1 MRVVV
6 VGAGVAG
13 LVAAV
18 ELAGRGH
25 EVEVLERGSRLGEQA
40 CAWSAGGM
48 IAPWCEA
55 EAGEEEV
62 AEKGPEALAWWPR
75 QIAEARI
82 EGTLVVASRRDHAE
96 LARFARMT
104 ERFEPVDAE
113 RIAALEPDLAGRF
126 AKGLFFAEEGHV
138 DPREALPALVRRL
151 EALGGRLRFGVE
163 ADPGSIDADAVIDC
177 RGLAARDAALQLR
190 GVRGE
195 MILLRT
201 EEIALT
207 RPVRMLH
214 PRIALYVVP
223 RNDHV
228 FMVGATSIE
237 SGSRA
242 RMSARSAVELLNAAY
257 ALHPAFG
264 EAEILELCA
273 DARPAFPDNLPRI
286 EREGRVI
293 RLNGFFRNGFL
304 LTPALA
310 REAAEALETMSGTR
324 DEADRQRLSA

>member
-1 MRVVV
+1 MRVTV

-18 ELAGRGH
+18 ELAARGH
-25 EVEVLERGSRLGEQA
+25 RVEVLERSARLGEQA
-40 CAWSAGGM
+40 CAWAAGGM

-62 AEKGPEALAWWPR
+62 AEKGPEALSWWPR
-75 QIAEARI
+75 QIAEAKI
-82 EGTLVVASRRDHAE
+82 EGTLVVAARRDHAE
-96 LARFARMT
+96 LARFARLT
-104 ERFEPVDAE
+104 ERFEPADAA

-126 AKGLFFAEEGHV
+126 EKGLFFPEEGHV
-138 DPREALPALVRRL
+138 DPRRALPALVRRL
-151 EALGGRLRFGVE
+151 EALGGTVRFGVE
-163 ADPGSIDADAVIDC
+163 ADPQAIDAEAVLDC
-177 RGLAARDAALQLR
+177 RGLAARAAAPELR

-195 MILLRT
+195 MMLLRT
-201 EEIALT
+201 QEISLK

-223 RNDHV
+223 REDDV

-237 SGSRA
+237 SSSRA
-242 RMSARSAVELLNAAY
+242 RMSARSAVDLLNAAY

-264 EAEILELCA
+264 EAEIVEMCA
-273 DARPAFPDNLPRI
+273 DARPAFPDNLPRL
-286 EREGRVI
+286 ERDGRVL
-293 RLNGFFRNGFL
+293 RLNGFYRNGFL

-310 REAAEALETMSGTR
+310 REAADALETLHET
-324 DEADRQRLSA
+324 DRQRLSA

>member
-1 MRVVV
+1 MRVTV

-18 ELAGRGH
+18 ELAERGH
-25 EVEVLERGSRLGEQA
+25 EVEVLERSPRLGIDA

-62 AEKGPEALAWWPR
+62 AEKGPEALRWWPR
-75 QIAEARI
+75 QIAEAKI
-82 EGTLVVASRRDHAE
+82 EGTLVVASRRDQAE
-96 LARFARMT
+96 LARFARLT
-104 ERFEPVDAE
+104 ERFEYADAA
-113 RIAALEPDLAGRF
+113 RIAELEPDLAGRF
-126 AKGLFFAEEGHV
+126 DRGLFFPEEGHV
-138 DPREALPALVRRL
+138 DPRAALPALLRRL
-151 EALGGRLRFGVE
+151 EALGGIARFGVE
-163 ADPGSIDADAVIDC
+163 ADPATVEGDAVLDC
-177 RGLAARDAALQLR
+177 RGLGARSAVPELR

-201 EEIALT
+201 EEISLK
-207 RPVRMLH
+207 RPIRMLH

-223 RNDHV
+223 REDHV

-242 RMSARSAVELLNAAY
+242 RISARSAVELLNGAY

-264 EAEILELCA
+264 EAEIVEMCA
-273 DARPAFPDNLPRI
+273 DARPAFPDNLPRLT
-286 EREGRVI
+286 RAGRVL
-293 RLNGFFRNGFL
+293 RLNGFYRNGFL

-310 REAAEALETMSGTR
+310 REAAEALEDSH
-324 DEADRQRLSA
+324 EADRQRLSA

>member
-1 MRVVV
+1 MRVTV

-13 LVAAV
+13 LVTAV
-18 ELAGRGH
+18 ELAERGH
-25 EVEVLERGSRLGEQA
+25 QVEVLERSPRLGASA

-75 QIAEARI
+75 QIPEAKI
-82 EGTLVVASRRDHAE
+82 EGTLVVASRRDQAE

-104 ERFEPVDAE
+104 ERFEHADAA
-113 RIAALEPDLAGRF
+113 RIAELEPNLGGRF
-126 AKGLFFAEEGHV
+126 DKGLFFAEEGHV

-151 EALGGRLRFGVE
+151 EELGGAVRLGVD
-163 ADPGSIDADAVIDC
+163 ADPQAVDGDIVVDC
-177 RGLAARDAALQLR
+177 RGLAARSAATELR

-195 MILLRT
+195 MMLLRT
-201 EEIALT
+201 EEIAFK
-207 RPVRMLH
+207 RPIRMLH
-214 PRIALYVVP
+214 PRLSLYVVP
-223 RNDHV
+223 RADNI

-237 SGSRA
+237 SSSRA
-242 RMSARSAVELLNAAY
+242 KMSARSAVELLNAAY

-264 EAEILELCA
+264 EAEIVEMCA
-273 DARPAFPDNLPRI
+273 DVRPAFPDNLPRL
-286 EREGRVI
+286 ERFGRVL
-293 RLNGFFRNGFL
+293 RLNGFYRNGFL

-310 REAAEALETMSGTR
+310 REAAEAIEAFSETPHA
-324 DEADRQRLSA
+324 ADRQRLSA

>member
-1 MRVVV
+1 MRVIV
-6 VGAGVAG
+6 VGAGPAG

-18 ELAGRGH
+18 ELASRGV
-25 EVEVLERGSRLGEQA
+25 EVEVLERGDRLGERA

-62 AEKGPEALAWWPR
+62 AVKGPEALRWWPR
-75 QIAEARI
+75 QISEVAI

-96 LARFARMT
+96 LARFARLT
-104 ERFEPVDAE
+104 ERHEPVDAA

-126 AKGLFFAEEGHV
+126 DKGLFFPEEGHL

-151 EALGGRLRFGVE
+151 EALGGRVRFGVE
-163 ADPGSIDADAVIDC
+163 ADPEALEADAVLDC
-177 RGLAARDAALQLR
+177 RGLGARRDAPDLR

-201 EEIALT
+201 EEISLK
-207 RPVRMLH
+207 RPVRALH
-214 PRIALYVVP
+214 PRLTLYVVP
-223 RNDHV
+223 RADHV

-237 SGSRA
+237 SGSRS
-242 RMSARSAVELLNAAY
+242 RVSARSAVELLNAAY

-273 DARPAFPDNLPRI
+273 DLRPAFPDNLPRI
-286 EREGRVI
+286 DRRGRVV
-293 RLNGFFRNGFL
+293 RLNGFYRNGFL

-310 REAAEALETMSGTR
+310 REAADAVLSLSETP
-324 DEADRQRLSA
+324 A